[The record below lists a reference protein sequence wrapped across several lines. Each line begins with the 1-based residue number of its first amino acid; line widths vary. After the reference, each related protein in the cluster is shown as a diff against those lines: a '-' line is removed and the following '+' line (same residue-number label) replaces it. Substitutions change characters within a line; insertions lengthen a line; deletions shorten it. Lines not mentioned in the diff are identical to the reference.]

1 MPAICAGMPPAPRI
15 GSARS
20 EGAFWVNELTPKSAR
35 IVRGSF
41 ASALITPEKESCAI
55 ISCVAWALGKKEA

>member
-1 MPAICAGMPPAPRI
+1 MPAICAGAPAPPSN
-15 GSARS
+15 GSAS
-20 EGAFWVNELTPKSAR
+20 NAGAFWVNELTPKSAR
-35 IVRGSF
+35 TVSGSF